1 MIDNTIDMLGKLE
14 SIAHFLE
21 DIDEKE
27 AAKQSSLSLEECYK
41 DIWLIWEYIVKLD
54 TALNNGHKEII
65 NLREHIANHKMP
77 PMQEVNYHK
86 YY

>member
-27 AAKQSSLSLEECYK
+27 AAKQSSLSMEECYK
-41 DIWLIWEYIVKLD
+41 DIWLIWEYIKV
-54 TALNNGHKEII
+54 G
-65 NLREHIANHKMP
+65 
-77 PMQEVNYHK
+77 YCS
-86 YY
+86 

>member
-27 AAKQSSLSLEECYK
+27 AAKESSLSMEECYK

-54 TALNNGHKEII
+54 TALNHGHKEII

-77 PMQEVNYHK
+77 PM
-86 YY
+86 